1 MAEPS
6 LVDELLADQQR
17 LTAVERFSRAHDAHT
32 ASPQA
37 RRYRDLIP
45 LTAPAAGEQ
54 YAFEVELDK
63 CSGCKACVTACHSL
77 NGLDDNETWRE
88 VGLLIPPPKRRGWD
102 GRLAVN
108 PVEETN
114 FASPSTPSPSMQH
127 VTTACHHCVDP
138 ACLNGCPVLAYEKD
152 PLTGIVR
159 HLDDQC
165 IGCQYCVLKC
175 PYDVPKYNE
184 RLGIVRK
191 CDMCSNRLAVGE
203 APACVQ
209 ACPNEAIRIT
219 KVNTSS
225 LTIEFRERGKNF
237 LNGAPAGDYT
247 LPTTRY
253 VGGAA
258 SRDRAVENTGVVGR
272 GVLTAPRPESE
283 GGLAG
288 SNASPRRAGDSA
300 PYLIAAD
307 ATALRPQ
314 PAHWPLV
321 VMLVLSQASVG
332 VAVIAALQRP
342 VAQPL
347 LLLSLALAVV
357 GLGASVFHLGR
368 PLGAWRAFLNLRR
381 SWMSREIVV
390 FGMFPPLLMVAIA
403 LSFGAPASSTARWA
417 NVVRAVLEAGAPII
431 GLLGVF
437 CSVMIYHDTHRPL
450 WHLRRSLPLFFG
462 TALALGAAGTAIFRP
477 SPTLLMITTL
487 AATTKLVF
495 EVLTIRHVTD
505 RALTPLK
512 KTALLVTGKFQ
523 HAAFAHLFCL
533 VLGGIGLPLLLA
545 TNTFPSTTLVAA
557 LAFAVLLIG
566 EFLERFL
573 FFTTVVAPKMPGG
586 VPS

>member
-1 MAEPS
+1 MAEAS

-17 LTAVERFSRAHDAHT
+17 LTAVERFSRAHAAH
-32 ASPQA
+32 ASPAQA
-37 RRYRDLIP
+37 KHYRDLIP
-45 LTAPAAGEQ
+45 LTAPALGEQ

-63 CSGCKACVTACHSL
+63 CSGCKACVTACHNL

-88 VGLLIPPPKRRGWD
+88 VGLLIPEPKRKRQPTP
-102 GRLAVN
+102 APVAIEFKN
-108 PVEETN
+108 PIPARSLTT
-114 FASPSTPSPSMQH
+114 STVTTLQH

-138 ACLNGCPVLAYEKD
+138 GCLNGCPVLAYEKD
-152 PLTGIVR
+152 PVTGIVR

-175 PYDVPKYNE
+175 PYDVPKYNA

-191 CDMCSNRLAVGE
+191 CDMCSSRLAVGE

-219 KVNTSS
+219 KVQTS
-225 LTIEFRERGKNF
+225 TVTTEFREHGKTF
-237 LNGAPAGDYT
+237 LNSAPAGDYT

-253 VGGAA
+253 V
-258 SRDRAVENTGVVGR
+258 T
-272 GVLTAPRPESE
+272 
-283 GGLAG
+283 AG
-288 SNASPRRAGDSA
+288 SEPAGGVT
-300 PYLIAAD
+300 LVAAD
-307 ATALRPQ
+307 ATALQPQ

-332 VAVIAALQRP
+332 VAVMAALARP
-342 VAQPL
+342 ANPPL

-357 GLGASVFHLGR
+357 GLGSSVFHLGR
-368 PLGAWRAFLNLRR
+368 PFGAWRAFLNLKR

-390 FGMFPPLLMVAIA
+390 FGLFPPLLMTAIA
-403 LSFGAPASSTARWA
+403 LTFGAPVSDPAWFIKLL
-417 NVVRAVLEAGAPII
+417 RAGSETGAPLV

-462 TALALGAAGTAIFRP
+462 TTLALGALGAAIFH
-477 SPTLLMITTL
+477 PTMLLLAVVIIASSAKLLVEILTL
-487 AATTKLVF
+487 
-495 EVLTIRHVTD
+495 RHVTD
-505 RALTPLK
+505 TTLTPLK
-512 KTALLVTGKFQ
+512 KTALLITGRFQ
-523 HAAFAHLFCL
+523 SIAFARLLCL

-545 TNTFPSTTLVAA
+545 TNIFASPTVIAV
-557 LAFAVLLIG
+557 LAFALLLLG
-566 EFLERFL
+566 ELLERSL